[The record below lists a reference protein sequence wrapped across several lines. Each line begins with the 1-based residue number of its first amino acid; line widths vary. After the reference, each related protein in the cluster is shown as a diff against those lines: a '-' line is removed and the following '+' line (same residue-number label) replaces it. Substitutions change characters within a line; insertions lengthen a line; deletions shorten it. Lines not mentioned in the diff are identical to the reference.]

1 MEKAT
6 IFKIAKAS
14 DREYLKGWTKLFLKG
29 CPLRCKWCD
38 TPESFRRTPDFYI
51 DDNTCT
57 ECGKCVD
64 CCTSAALYVEGTRII
79 HNVSNCQMCDKCLS
93 VCPTN
98 SIQIIGETMRCDE
111 LLERILPLAD
121 ESGVVLTGGEPYMQP
136 KFVLEILQKLK
147 KRDILT
153 AVDTSGYTSF
163 EHLKRTAPYVDYF
176 LYDVKHMDAQKH
188 AKYTGVSNQLILE
201 NLRDLCAIHNNV
213 IVRIPLVEG
222 FNTDEQTLDS
232 LFAFADECGVS
243 QVQVLPFFHTD
254 RERFY
259 HIAAFE
265 VADAQFEPLREESL
279 SRALE
284 LGGRHAVE
292 VVQSGHS
299 AVEIC

>member
-6 IFKIAKAS
+6 IFKITKAS
-14 DREYLKGWTKLFLKG
+14 EEEYLKGWTKLFLKG

-51 DDNTCT
+51 DDSTCT
-57 ECGKCVD
+57 ECGLCVD
-64 CCTSAALYVEGTRII
+64 SCTSAALYIEGMRII

-93 VCPTN
+93 VCPTH
-98 SIQIIGETMRCDE
+98 SIRIIGEAVRSDE
-111 LLERILPLAD
+111 LLNHLLLDMEGK
-121 ESGVVLTGGEPYMQP
+121 GVVLTGGEPYMQP
-136 KFVLEILQKLK
+136 NFVMEMLQGLK
-147 KRDILT
+147 ENGIST

-163 EHLKRTAPYVDYF
+163 EHLKRTAPYVDCF
-176 LYDVKHMDAQKH
+176 LYDMKHIDAKKH

-201 NLRDLCAIHNNV
+201 NLRNLCNIHDHV
-213 IVRIPLVEG
+213 IARIPLVEG
-222 FNTDEQTLDS
+222 FNTDDEALES
-232 LFAFADECGVS
+232 MFSFADECGVE
-243 QVQVLPFFHTD
+243 QVQLIPFYQTD

-265 VADAQFEPLREESL
+265 VSDAQFEPLKAESL

-284 LGGRHAVE
+284 LGGRYAVE

-299 AVEIC
+299 AIDF